1 MLRWLGGDDFYFRW
15 PPSRT
20 VFVFCCSEKKGG
32 KLKSRRRWQKNE
44 LLADDTKLIY
54 HQAFWDM
61 VSFTNTPNGPKKVS
75 RNVSVDI
82 SSLINSFWYI
92 FTDGY
97 DNCSQ
102 NKLHWPE
109 GCCLSK
115 YVLNNSDGTLFP
127 RELLM
132 VPAALYY
139 GHIHVGVCGGEQVG
153 EALPCPCSNLL
164 DLDQWRL
171 ERGIVPYPSQVTP
184 YPDLIY
190 GIQMSQG
197 QNPGDCGLSQGCYTS
212 SCCVSEL
219 MPLWVSL
226 CGQDK
231 TRPVWCVILFLPF
244 GSTGVKQGIKV
255 SMEAFA
261 HGYRDGQKKL
271 RGG

>member
-20 VFVFCCSEKKGG
+20 VFVLFCTEKKGV
-32 KLKSRRRWQKNE
+32 KLMSRRRWQKNE

-54 HQAFWDM
+54 HRAFWDV

-82 SSLINSFWYI
+82 SSLINFFGI
-92 FTDGY
+92 FLQTVMITVA
-97 DNCSQ
+97 
-102 NKLHWPE
+102 KLHWPKW
-109 GCCLSK
+109 CCLSK
-115 YVLNNSDGTLFP
+115 YVLNNSDGTPFP

-132 VPAALYY
+132 VPAAPCY

-171 ERGIVPYPSQVTP
+171 GRGTVPYSSQVTP

-197 QNPGDCGLSQGCYTS
+197 QNPGDCGLSQGCCTS
-212 SCCVSEL
+212 SCYVSEL
-219 MPLWVSL
+219 MLLWVSL
-226 CGQDK
+226 CGQDT
-231 TRPVWCVILFLPF
+231 TRPDRSVVLF
-244 GSTGVKQGIKV
+244 
-255 SMEAFA
+255 
-261 HGYRDGQKKL
+261 
-271 RGG
+271 